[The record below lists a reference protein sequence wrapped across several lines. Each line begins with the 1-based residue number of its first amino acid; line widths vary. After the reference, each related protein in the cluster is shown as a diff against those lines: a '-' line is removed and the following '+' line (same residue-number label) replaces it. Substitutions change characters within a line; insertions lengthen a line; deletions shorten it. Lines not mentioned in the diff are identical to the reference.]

1 MIVVADTSPINYL
14 IQIEQI
20 SVLSRLY
27 GRILAPPA
35 VFYELTH
42 RAAPPEVRNWAAT
55 PPVWLEI
62 VKPETSLLLGH
73 LDPGESEAIA
83 LAIEMSADVLLIEDH
98 AGRHEA
104 SRQGLK
110 VAGTLSVLDDADQ
123 AGLLRFDD
131 AVTRLRKTSFRV
143 SDAVLAEIMQ
153 RRSH

>member
-1 MIVVADTSPINYL
+1 MIVVAVTSPINYL
-14 IQIEQI
+14 IQIEHI

-27 GRILAPPA
+27 GRVLAPPA

-42 RAAPPEVRNWAAT
+42 RAAPPEVRDWAAT

-62 VKPETSLLLGH
+62 VKPETSLLLGR
-73 LDPGESEAIA
+73 LDPGES
-83 LAIEMSADVLLIEDH
+83 D
-98 AGRHEA
+98 GRHEA

-123 AGLLRFDD
+123 AELLRFDD
-131 AVTRLRKTSFRV
+131 AVAQLKTSFRV
-143 SDAVLAEIMQ
+143 SDAVLAKIMQ